1 MGDSVDKRWE
11 HFAHESDIGV
21 RGVGKSLK
29 EAFEMAAMAL
39 SAVVVDLDQIKP
51 VEAITVACSAQDT
64 DFLLYDW
71 LNAII
76 FEMDT
81 RRMIFSKFEIGD
93 IDARSLQAVI
103 KGERVD
109 RDRHKPAVHVK
120 GATLSELRVAEENGS
135 WIAQCIID
143 V

>member
-1 MGDSVDKRWE
+1 MDKRWE
-11 HFAHESDIGV
+11 HFAHESDIGI

-29 EAFEMAAMAL
+29 ESFEMAAMAL

-51 VEAITVACSAQDT
+51 IESVNVACFAQDT

-71 LNAII
+71 LNTII

-93 IDARSLQAVI
+93 IDARSLRAVI

-109 RDRHKPAVHVK
+109 RDRHKPAVHAK
-120 GATLSELRVAEENGS
+120 GATLSELRVAEENGA